1 MRKGLQQHFI
11 QMKIDITKRKAMG
24 IASQSGMEKTA
35 LNPLVESRE
44 LRLLLCVIFQ
54 IMKSL
59 MQFIP
64 SSALASLTDA

>member
-35 LNPLVESRE
+35 LNPLWKAES
-44 LRLLLCVIFQ
+44 
-54 IMKSL
+54 
-59 MQFIP
+59 
-64 SSALASLTDA
+64 